1 MIRALA
7 LSGLTALL
15 PLAAMAQP
23 RDAAWMLEPRGQGD
37 PDAVT
42 CRVPQ
47 PLPGQRL
54 RGPEVCQT
62 NRVWAALAANRFFIL
77 PDGSALAATG
87 LTSEACGSERIAGIA
102 PLIRMGNARTIYR
115 CNY

>member
-7 LSGLTALL
+7 LSGLIALL

-62 NRVWAALAANRFFIL
+62 NRVRAALAANRFFIL

-87 LTSEACGSERIAGIA
+87 LTSEACGSGR
-102 PLIRMGNARTIYR
+102 LIGTVVQIRVGAASTAYR
-115 CNY
+115 CNN